1 MITIQG
7 FWEKNMR
14 YVIYKIV
21 NQLAVFWEIADSES
35 AARQR
40 LQELAQLPHETDEFF
55 VAHPTIG

>member
-1 MITIQG
+1 
-7 FWEKNMR
+7 MR

-40 LQELAQLPHETDEFF
+40 LQELAQLPHETGEVF